1 MAIDGEIIEGS
12 CSFDTKTITGES
24 NYKDAKVG
32 DKVYGGFVSVN
43 GSVKVK
49 AEKSYSESTLKLIVD
64 IVEQSAIKKS
74 KNYKKDVAEKS
85 ILVTSDTVVVVDNII
100 LGKPK
105 NVQEAKEFLRLLS
118 SKTHKVITGCCLKT
132 HNNKIKY
139 FSEQTVV
146 KFKEL
151 TEEEIDF
158 YVNKYKPFDKAGA
171 YGIQEWIGAIGIENI
186 QGDYYNVVGF
196 PCYKFFELA
205 KEITE

>member
-1 MAIDGEIIEGS
+1 MSLSDLLSTKIILASKSPRRKQLLEQM
-12 CSFDTKTITGES
+12 
-24 NYKDAKVG
+24 
-32 DKVYGGFVSVN
+32 GFEVVVDS
-43 GSVKVK
+43 
-49 AEKSYSESTLKLIVD
+49 VD
-64 IVEQSAIKKS
+64 IEETFPPNLDVEDVAEYLAIKKS
-74 KNYKKDVAEKS
+74 KNYKKDVTEKS

>member
-1 MAIDGEIIEGS
+1 MSLSDLLSTKIILASKSPRRKQLLEQM
-12 CSFDTKTITGES
+12 
-24 NYKDAKVG
+24 
-32 DKVYGGFVSVN
+32 GFEVVVDS
-43 GSVKVK
+43 
-49 AEKSYSESTLKLIVD
+49 VD
-64 IVEQSAIKKS
+64 IEETFPPNLDVEDVAEYLAIKKS

-171 YGIQEWIGAIGIENI
+171 YGIQGWIGAIGIENI

>member
-1 MAIDGEIIEGS
+1 MSLSDLLSTKIILASKSPRRKQLLEQM
-12 CSFDTKTITGES
+12 
-24 NYKDAKVG
+24 
-32 DKVYGGFVSVN
+32 GFEVVVDS
-43 GSVKVK
+43 
-49 AEKSYSESTLKLIVD
+49 VD
-64 IVEQSAIKKS
+64 IEETFPPNLDVEDVAEYLAIKKS

-151 TEEEIDF
+151 TKEEIDF

>member
-1 MAIDGEIIEGS
+1 MSLSDLLSTKIILASKSPRRKQLLEQM
-12 CSFDTKTITGES
+12 
-24 NYKDAKVG
+24 
-32 DKVYGGFVSVN
+32 GFEVVVDS
-43 GSVKVK
+43 
-49 AEKSYSESTLKLIVD
+49 VD
-64 IVEQSAIKKS
+64 IEETFPPNLDVEDVAEYLAIKKS

-196 PCYKFFELA
+196 SCYKFFELA

>member
-1 MAIDGEIIEGS
+1 MSLSDLLSTKIILASKSPRRKQLLEQM
-12 CSFDTKTITGES
+12 
-24 NYKDAKVG
+24 
-32 DKVYGGFVSVN
+32 GFEVVVDS
-43 GSVKVK
+43 
-49 AEKSYSESTLKLIVD
+49 VD
-64 IVEQSAIKKS
+64 IEETFPLNLDVEDVAEYLAIKKS

>member
-1 MAIDGEIIEGS
+1 MSLSDLLSIKIILASKSPRRKQLLEQM
-12 CSFDTKTITGES
+12 
-24 NYKDAKVG
+24 
-32 DKVYGGFVSVN
+32 GFEVVVDS
-43 GSVKVK
+43 
-49 AEKSYSESTLKLIVD
+49 VD
-64 IVEQSAIKKS
+64 IEETFPPNLDVEDVAEYLAIKKS

>member
-1 MAIDGEIIEGS
+1 MSISDLLSTKIILASKSPRRKQLLEQM
-12 CSFDTKTITGES
+12 
-24 NYKDAKVG
+24 
-32 DKVYGGFVSVN
+32 GFEVVVDS
-43 GSVKVK
+43 
-49 AEKSYSESTLKLIVD
+49 VD
-64 IVEQSAIKKS
+64 IEETFPPNLDVEDVAEYLAIKKS
-74 KNYKKDVAEKS
+74 KNYKKDVAKKS

>member
-1 MAIDGEIIEGS
+1 MSLSDLLSTKIILASKSPRRKQLLEQM
-12 CSFDTKTITGES
+12 
-24 NYKDAKVG
+24 
-32 DKVYGGFVSVN
+32 GFEVVVDS
-43 GSVKVK
+43 
-49 AEKSYSESTLKLIVD
+49 VD
-64 IVEQSAIKKS
+64 IEETFPPNLDVEDVAEYLAIKKS

-171 YGIQEWIGAIGIENI
+171 YGIQEWIGFIGVRNI
-186 QGDYYNVVGF
+186 SGSYFNVVGL
-196 PCYKFFELA
+196 PIQRLYTEL
-205 KEITE
+205 KKI

>member
-1 MAIDGEIIEGS
+1 MSLSDLLSTKIILASKSPRRKQLLEQM
-12 CSFDTKTITGES
+12 
-24 NYKDAKVG
+24 
-32 DKVYGGFVSVN
+32 GFEVVVDS
-43 GSVKVK
+43 
-49 AEKSYSESTLKLIVD
+49 VD
-64 IVEQSAIKKS
+64 IEETFPPNLDVEDVAEYLAIKKS

-118 SKTHKVITGCCLKT
+118 SRTHKVITGCCLKT

-151 TEEEIDF
+151 TKEEIDF

>member
-1 MAIDGEIIEGS
+1 MSLSDLLSTKIILASKSPRRKQLLEQM
-12 CSFDTKTITGES
+12 
-24 NYKDAKVG
+24 
-32 DKVYGGFVSVN
+32 GFEVVVDS
-43 GSVKVK
+43 
-49 AEKSYSESTLKLIVD
+49 VD
-64 IVEQSAIKKS
+64 IEETFPPNLDVEDVAEYLAIKKS

-118 SKTHKVITGCCLKT
+118 SRTHKVTTGCCLKT

-151 TEEEIDF
+151 TKEEIDF

>member
-1 MAIDGEIIEGS
+1 MKIILASKSPRRKQLLEQM
-12 CSFDTKTITGES
+12 
-24 NYKDAKVG
+24 
-32 DKVYGGFVSVN
+32 GFEVVVDS
-43 GSVKVK
+43 
-49 AEKSYSESTLKLIVD
+49 VD
-64 IVEQSAIKKS
+64 IEETFPPNLDVEDVAEYLAIKKS

>member
-1 MAIDGEIIEGS
+1 M
-12 CSFDTKTITGES
+12 
-24 NYKDAKVG
+24 
-32 DKVYGGFVSVN
+32 GFEVVVDS
-43 GSVKVK
+43 
-49 AEKSYSESTLKLIVD
+49 VD
-64 IVEQSAIKKS
+64 IEETFPPNLDVEDVAEYLAIKKS

-118 SKTHKVITGCCLKT
+118 SKTHKVITGCCLKS

>member
-1 MAIDGEIIEGS
+1 MSLSDLLSTKIILASKSPRRKQLLEQM
-12 CSFDTKTITGES
+12 
-24 NYKDAKVG
+24 
-32 DKVYGGFVSVN
+32 GFEVVVDS
-43 GSVKVK
+43 
-49 AEKSYSESTLKLIVD
+49 VD
-64 IVEQSAIKKS
+64 IEETFPPNLDVEDVAEYLAIKKS

-186 QGDYYNVVGF
+186 QGDCYNVVGF

>member
-1 MAIDGEIIEGS
+1 
-12 CSFDTKTITGES
+12 
-24 NYKDAKVG
+24 
-32 DKVYGGFVSVN
+32 
-43 GSVKVK
+43 
-49 AEKSYSESTLKLIVD
+49 
-64 IVEQSAIKKS
+64 
-74 KNYKKDVAEKS
+74 
-85 ILVTSDTVVVVDNII
+85 
-100 LGKPK
+100 
-105 NVQEAKEFLRLLS
+105 
-118 SKTHKVITGCCLKT
+118 
-132 HNNKIKY
+132 
-139 FSEQTVV
+139 VV

>member
-1 MAIDGEIIEGS
+1 MSLSDLLSTKIILASKSPRRKQLLEQM
-12 CSFDTKTITGES
+12 
-24 NYKDAKVG
+24 
-32 DKVYGGFVSVN
+32 GFEVVVDS
-43 GSVKVK
+43 
-49 AEKSYSESTLKLIVD
+49 VD
-64 IVEQSAIKKS
+64 IEETFPPNLDVEDVAEYLAIKKS

>member
-1 MAIDGEIIEGS
+1 MSLSDLLSTKIILASKSPRRKQLLEQM
-12 CSFDTKTITGES
+12 
-24 NYKDAKVG
+24 
-32 DKVYGGFVSVN
+32 GFEVVVDS
-43 GSVKVK
+43 
-49 AEKSYSESTLKLIVD
+49 VD
-64 IVEQSAIKKS
+64 IEETFPPNLDVEDVAEYLAIKKS

-139 FSEQTVV
+139 FSEQTLV

>member
-1 MAIDGEIIEGS
+1 MSLSDLLSTKIILASKSPRRKQLLEQM
-12 CSFDTKTITGES
+12 
-24 NYKDAKVG
+24 
-32 DKVYGGFVSVN
+32 GFEVVVDS
-43 GSVKVK
+43 
-49 AEKSYSESTLKLIVD
+49 VD
-64 IVEQSAIKKS
+64 IEETFPPNLDIEDVAEYLAIKKS

-85 ILVTSDTVVVVDNII
+85 ILVTSDTIVVVDNII

>member
-1 MAIDGEIIEGS
+1 MSLSDLLSTKIILASKSPRRKQLLEQM
-12 CSFDTKTITGES
+12 
-24 NYKDAKVG
+24 
-32 DKVYGGFVSVN
+32 GFEVVVDS
-43 GSVKVK
+43 
-49 AEKSYSESTLKLIVD
+49 VD
-64 IVEQSAIKKS
+64 IEETFPPNLDVEDVAEYLAIKKL

-118 SKTHKVITGCCLKT
+118 SRTHKVITGCCLKT

>member
-1 MAIDGEIIEGS
+1 MSLSDLLSTKIILASKSPRRKQLLEQ
-12 CSFDTKTITGES
+12 I
-24 NYKDAKVG
+24 
-32 DKVYGGFVSVN
+32 GFEVVVDS
-43 GSVKVK
+43 
-49 AEKSYSESTLKLIVD
+49 VD
-64 IVEQSAIKKS
+64 IEETFPLNLDVEDVAEYLAIKKS

>member
-1 MAIDGEIIEGS
+1 MSLSDLLSTKIILASKSPRRKQLLEQM
-12 CSFDTKTITGES
+12 
-24 NYKDAKVG
+24 
-32 DKVYGGFVSVN
+32 GFEVVVDS
-43 GSVKVK
+43 
-49 AEKSYSESTLKLIVD
+49 VD
-64 IVEQSAIKKS
+64 IEETFPPNLDVEDVAEYLAIKKS
-74 KNYKKDVAEKS
+74 KNYKKDVVEKS

>member
-1 MAIDGEIIEGS
+1 MSLSDLLSTKIILASKSPRRKQLLEQM
-12 CSFDTKTITGES
+12 
-24 NYKDAKVG
+24 
-32 DKVYGGFVSVN
+32 GFEVVVDS
-43 GSVKVK
+43 
-49 AEKSYSESTLKLIVD
+49 VD
-64 IVEQSAIKKS
+64 IEETFPPNLDVEDVAEYLAIKKS

-85 ILVTSDTVVVVDNII
+85 ILVTSDTVVVLDNII

-196 PCYKFFELA
+196 PCYRFFELA

>member
-1 MAIDGEIIEGS
+1 MSLSDLLSTKIILASKSPRRKQLLEQM
-12 CSFDTKTITGES
+12 
-24 NYKDAKVG
+24 
-32 DKVYGGFVSVN
+32 GFEVVVDS
-43 GSVKVK
+43 
-49 AEKSYSESTLKLIVD
+49 VD
-64 IVEQSAIKKS
+64 IEETFPPNLDVEDVAEYLAIKKS

-118 SKTHKVITGCCLKT
+118 SRTHKVITGCCLKT

-171 YGIQEWIGAIGIENI
+171 YGIQEWVGAIGIENI

>member
-1 MAIDGEIIEGS
+1 MI
-12 CSFDTKTITGES
+12 K
-24 NYKDAKVG
+24 
-32 DKVYGGFVSVN
+32 
-43 GSVKVK
+43 
-49 AEKSYSESTLKLIVD
+49 EKSCG
-64 IVEQSAIKKS
+64 A
-74 KNYKKDVAEKS
+74 
-85 ILVTSDTVVVVDNII
+85 VVFTRV
-100 LGKPK
+100 
-105 NVQEAKEFLRLLS
+105 
-118 SKTHKVITGCCLKT
+118 
-132 HNNKIKY
+132 NNKIKY

>member
-1 MAIDGEIIEGS
+1 MSLSDLLSTKIILASKSPRRKQLLEQM
-12 CSFDTKTITGES
+12 
-24 NYKDAKVG
+24 
-32 DKVYGGFVSVN
+32 GFEVVVDS
-43 GSVKVK
+43 
-49 AEKSYSESTLKLIVD
+49 VD
-64 IVEQSAIKKS
+64 IEETFPPNLDVEDVAEYLAIKKS

-118 SKTHKVITGCCLKT
+118 SRTHKVITGCCLKT

>member
-1 MAIDGEIIEGS
+1 MSLSDLLSTKIILASKSPRRKQLLEQM
-12 CSFDTKTITGES
+12 
-24 NYKDAKVG
+24 
-32 DKVYGGFVSVN
+32 GFEVVVDS
-43 GSVKVK
+43 
-49 AEKSYSESTLKLIVD
+49 VD
-64 IVEQSAIKKS
+64 IEETFPPNLDVEDVAEYLAIKKS

-171 YGIQEWIGAIGIENI
+171 YGIQEWIGTIGIENI

>member
-1 MAIDGEIIEGS
+1 MSLSDLLSTKIILASKSPRRKQLLEQM
-12 CSFDTKTITGES
+12 
-24 NYKDAKVG
+24 
-32 DKVYGGFVSVN
+32 GFEVVVDS
-43 GSVKVK
+43 
-49 AEKSYSESTLKLIVD
+49 VD
-64 IVEQSAIKKS
+64 IEETFPPNLDVEDVAEYLAIKKS
-74 KNYKKDVAEKS
+74 KKYKKDVAEKS

>member
-1 MAIDGEIIEGS
+1 MSLSDLLSTKIILASKSPRRKQLLEQM
-12 CSFDTKTITGES
+12 
-24 NYKDAKVG
+24 
-32 DKVYGGFVSVN
+32 GFEVVVDS
-43 GSVKVK
+43 
-49 AEKSYSESTLKLIVD
+49 VD
-64 IVEQSAIKKS
+64 IEETFPPNLDVEDVAEYLAIKKS

-85 ILVTSDTVVVVDNII
+85 ILVTSDTVVVVDNMI

-118 SKTHKVITGCCLKT
+118 SRTHEVITGCCLKT

>member
-1 MAIDGEIIEGS
+1 MSLSDLLSTKIILASKSPRRKQLLEHM
-12 CSFDTKTITGES
+12 
-24 NYKDAKVG
+24 
-32 DKVYGGFVSVN
+32 GFEVVVDS
-43 GSVKVK
+43 
-49 AEKSYSESTLKLIVD
+49 VD
-64 IVEQSAIKKS
+64 IEETFPPNLDVEDVAEYLAIKKS

>member
-1 MAIDGEIIEGS
+1 MSLSDLLSTKIILASKSPRRKQLLEQM
-12 CSFDTKTITGES
+12 
-24 NYKDAKVG
+24 
-32 DKVYGGFVSVN
+32 GFEVVVDS
-43 GSVKVK
+43 
-49 AEKSYSESTLKLIVD
+49 VD
-64 IVEQSAIKKS
+64 IEETFPPNLDVEDVAEYLAIKKS

-196 PCYKFFELA
+196 PCNRFFKLA
-205 KEITE
+205 KEIAE

>member
-1 MAIDGEIIEGS
+1 MSLSDLLSTKIILASKSPRRKQLLEQM
-12 CSFDTKTITGES
+12 
-24 NYKDAKVG
+24 
-32 DKVYGGFVSVN
+32 GFEVVVDS
-43 GSVKVK
+43 
-49 AEKSYSESTLKLIVD
+49 VD
-64 IVEQSAIKKS
+64 IEETFPPNLDVEDVAEYLAIKKS

-118 SKTHKVITGCCLKT
+118 SRTHKVITGCCLKT
-132 HNNKIKY
+132 YNNKIKY

>member
-1 MAIDGEIIEGS
+1 MSLSDLLSTKIILASKSPRRKQLLEQM
-12 CSFDTKTITGES
+12 
-24 NYKDAKVG
+24 
-32 DKVYGGFVSVN
+32 GFEVVVDS
-43 GSVKVK
+43 
-49 AEKSYSESTLKLIVD
+49 VD
-64 IVEQSAIKKS
+64 IEETFPPNLDVEDVAEYLAIKKS

-196 PCYKFFELA
+196 PCYKLFELA

>member
-1 MAIDGEIIEGS
+1 MSLSDLLSTKIILASKSPRRKQLLEQM
-12 CSFDTKTITGES
+12 
-24 NYKDAKVG
+24 
-32 DKVYGGFVSVN
+32 GFEVVVDS
-43 GSVKVK
+43 
-49 AEKSYSESTLKLIVD
+49 VD
-64 IVEQSAIKKS
+64 IEETFPPNLDVEDVAEYLAIKKS

-105 NVQEAKEFLRLLS
+105 NVQDAKEFLRLLS

>member
-1 MAIDGEIIEGS
+1 MSLSDLLSTKIILASKSPRRKQLLEQM
-12 CSFDTKTITGES
+12 
-24 NYKDAKVG
+24 
-32 DKVYGGFVSVN
+32 GFEVVVDS
-43 GSVKVK
+43 
-49 AEKSYSESTLKLIVD
+49 VD
-64 IVEQSAIKKS
+64 IEETFPPNLDVEDVAEYLAIKKS

-85 ILVTSDTVVVVDNII
+85 ILVTSDTIVVVDNII

-186 QGDYYNVVGF
+186 QGDYYTVVGF